1 MNSLQHLSL
10 TMEEETLTPISIHS
24 RADLLEEC
32 SLSLFGRLLT
42 DRQQNTRALKNTLK
56 AAWKMSSDLRIFEV
70 GNNTFQFK
78 FSSRYQMEWV
88 ENGGPWN
95 FENNLLL
102 LCRWKKG
109 LTSENITFIH
119 SSFWVQLW
127 GLPFELMTEVVGR
140 DIGNSMGRFIE
151 LDKQANQF
159 DQAKFLRIRVELP
172 VDKPLRRGGNV
183 VGMEGDKYWV
193 HFKYERLPTFCFFCD
208 KMGHDLKHCN
218 ACLDRQ
224 NVMPQYGEWL
234 RASGSSGGG
243 NNGTKSF
250 SFSNHNSGSVNQ
262 GKENSKNPE
271 KESQTTPE
279 SRCKE
284 STSLGCVQDSKTS
297 SSSGMSDQVR
307 GCDVLGSLACPRAE
321 SGNRADTVRAEKQIH
336 KQDLASRDKE
346 PIPSPMEVSG
356 NQENMG
362 NQLHISQSDKKDESV
377 GPLILGPSEHVYP
390 EAAIPQQTLEPAQ
403 EYEDNHLKQPA
414 KEITKAQ
421 AGRGRIKKLARE
433 LGQTQGKVPETKNSF
448 LGTKRLS
455 SQSFPECEVRA
466 ARKKKCVDVNGNSS
480 DNHSSAVAA
489 VQHRREP

>member
-10 TMEEETLTPISIHS
+10 TKEEETLIPISEHS
-24 RADLLEEC
+24 RAVLLEEC

-42 DRQQNTRALKNTLK
+42 DRQQNTRAMKNTLK
-56 AAWKMSSDLRIFEV
+56 AAWKMGSDLRIFEV

-109 LTSENITFIH
+109 LTSENITFTH

-127 GLPFELMTEVVGR
+127 GLPFELMTEMVGR

-151 LDKQANQF
+151 LDKRANQF

-172 VDKPLRRGGNV
+172 VEKPLRRGGNI

-193 HFKYERLPTFCFFCD
+193 HFKYERLPTFCFFCG

-224 NVMPQYGEWL
+224 NVTAQYGDWL
-234 RASGSSGGG
+234 RASGSSRGG
-243 NNGTKSF
+243 NNGMRSF
-250 SFSNHNSGSVNQ
+250 SFCNHNSGSVNQ
-262 GKENSKNPE
+262 GNENSRNPV
-271 KESQTTPE
+271 KESQSTPK

-284 STSLGCVQDSKTS
+284 STCLGCVQDSQTS
-297 SSSGMSDQVR
+297 NSSGMSDQVR
-307 GCDVLGSLACPRAE
+307 GCDVIDSIACPGAE
-321 SGNRADTVRAEKQIH
+321 SGNRTVTVGAEKQIQ

-346 PIPSPMEVSG
+346 PMPSPMEALESQG
-356 NQENMG
+356 NLG
-362 NQLHISQSDKKDESV
+362 NQLHVLGQSAKKDKNV
-377 GPLILGPSEHVYP
+377 GPLILGPSVLESS
-390 EAAIPQQTLEPAQ
+390 EAAKPQQNLKPAQ
-403 EYEDNHLKQPA
+403 E
-414 KEITKAQ
+414 
-421 AGRGRIKKLARE
+421 
-433 LGQTQGKVPETKNSF
+433 LGLEPFQTAF
-448 LGTKRLS
+448 
-455 SQSFPECEVRA
+455 
-466 ARKKKCVDVNGNSS
+466 
-480 DNHSSAVAA
+480 
-489 VQHRREP
+489 